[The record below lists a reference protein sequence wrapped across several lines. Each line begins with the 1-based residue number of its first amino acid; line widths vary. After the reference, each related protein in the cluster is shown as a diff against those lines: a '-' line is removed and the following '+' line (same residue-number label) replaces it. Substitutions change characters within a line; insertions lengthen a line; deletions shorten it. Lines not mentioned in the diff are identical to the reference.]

1 MKSIGLIE
9 AESFVEPSQLI
20 LGVAV
25 TYCIKLITGN
35 CLKST
40 IIKEGSINYK
50 FRKTQMQTLNDYT
63 QANQDDIMDILENEV
78 NNLSIPLQLKT
89 KFISILNDNVAEIM
103 EYNYDSMVSAQI
115 DRAYDE
121 HKDSR

>member
-1 MKSIGLIE
+1 
-9 AESFVEPSQLI
+9 
-20 LGVAV
+20 
-25 TYCIKLITGN
+25 
-35 CLKST
+35 
-40 IIKEGSINYK
+40 
-50 FRKTQMQTLNDYT
+50 MQTLNEYM

-89 KFISILNDNVAEIM
+89 KFISLLNDNVAEIM
-103 EYNYDSMVSAQI
+103 EYNYDSMISAQI

>member
-1 MKSIGLIE
+1 
-9 AESFVEPSQLI
+9 
-20 LGVAV
+20 
-25 TYCIKLITGN
+25 
-35 CLKST
+35 
-40 IIKEGSINYK
+40 
-50 FRKTQMQTLNDYT
+50 MQTLNDYT

-78 NNLSIPLQLKT
+78 NNLSIPLQLRT